1 MVSCLSS
8 LSLPQGVRG
17 KVRGM
22 SNTGSEVSADAKY
35 IVRMIV
41 ANMWAIVLLPAL
53 IWLLLYLYGF
63 NK

>member
-1 MVSCLSS
+1 M
-8 LSLPQGVRG
+8 
-17 KVRGM
+17 
-22 SNTGSEVSADAKY
+22 NDTEVSADAKY